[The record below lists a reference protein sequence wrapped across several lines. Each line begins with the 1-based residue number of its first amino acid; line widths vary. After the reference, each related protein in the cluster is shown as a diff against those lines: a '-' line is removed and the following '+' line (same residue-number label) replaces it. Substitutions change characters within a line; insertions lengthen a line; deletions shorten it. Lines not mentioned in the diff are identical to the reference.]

1 MQQQNT
7 FWFFAWRWNFSAVSS
22 SSSSVYSWHCV
33 LTLWFL
39 RSPSATGLNILCAG
53 LYSMTLKCLSLQW
66 MSGLQR
72 SPGDVTYIM
81 EVLACKNFLNE
92 QPLWLLLCPLNK
104 TPANLALTKK
114 FCCKITLLLLV
125 CKWGGLTLCCEGGLN
140 WVETLSLSFNHLKA
154 FYSILK
160 SFLV

>member
-33 LTLWFL
+33 MTLWFL
-39 RSPSATGLNILCAG
+39 RNPSATGLNILCAG

-72 SPGDVTYIM
+72 SPGDVTSIM

-104 TPANLALTKK
+104 TPANLALTKNFVAK
-114 FCCKITLLLLV
+114 LLFYYWLVNEEDWLSAELKRFLCPSITWKPFTV
-125 CKWGGLTLCCEGGLN
+125 
-140 WVETLSLSFNHLKA
+140 FLKV
-154 FYSILK
+154 F
-160 SFLV
+160 